1 MKKLAT
7 SQAFHSRDLNARCLL
22 QLRTTLCLIAIAL
35 PQAVPAADTIGEV
48 TLARG
53 RAFLSRES
61 GNELAEK
68 GVAVLLDDTALTGD
82 DSRLGLQLGSSTS
95 IRLGAN
101 ASLKI
106 DRFIAGRDTTVTLD
120 TGPLVVE
127 RWKGATPKLEV
138 KTPYALLAA
147 RGTEFFAGPS
157 KGLFGVFVK
166 RGIVEVKTLR
176 GTVRLKAGEGTDF
189 NAPGDPPSLPKV
201 WAPARVDA
209 ALWSVR

>member
-1 MKKLAT
+1 MPQSFLSRTIKL
-7 SQAFHSRDLNARCLL
+7 RYRR
-22 QLRTTLCLIAIAL
+22 QLRAALCLISITL
-35 PQAVPAADTIGEV
+35 PHSEGVADTIGEV

-53 RAFLSRES
+53 RAFLYRDA

-68 GVAVLLDDTALTGD
+68 GVAVLLDDTAVTGD

-95 IRLGAN
+95 MRLGAN

-120 TGPLVVE
+120 TGPVVVE

-166 RGIVEVKTLR
+166 RGIVEVKTLQ

-189 NAPGDPPSLPKV
+189 NAPGDPPSPPKV